1 MVTELLQSKSPRRNH
16 PDYSSGIGKNFLET
30 EKFWQGLNT
39 SSMVLQP
46 RARAARSDQELH
58 GGLTAEQHDWAWSAE
73 SSATFALSLTSFLI
87 ITIT

>member
-1 MVTELLQSKSPRRNH
+1 LDYWNQKLLRRNH
-16 PDYSSGIGKNFLET
+16 PDHSSGIGKNFLKT

-39 SSMVLQP
+39 SSMGLQP
-46 RARAARSDQELH
+46 RARAARSDQELQD
-58 GGLTAEQHDWAWSAE
+58 GLTAEQHNWPWYAE